1 MKIKRDE
8 DKKKKELTPEEKEL
22 QDLKR
27 AKNIGLLALGTGA
40 VSMLTSRAGR
50 KFNDTKSVK
59 ESIERSIKENNP
71 SLSKAIPTKDINI
84 LKYGGIGLGAV
95 GAGVHGVSA
104 VKYRKL
110 KNKLKKQQEE
120 DDNTKEEK

>member
-27 AKNIGLLALGTGA
+27 AKNIGLLALGASPVLLGLNRL
-40 VSMLTSRAGR
+40 SER
-50 KFNDTKSVK
+50 KD
-59 ESIERSIKENNP
+59 
-71 SLSKAIPTKDINI
+71 SKASGPNFHDQPKDRRI
-84 LKYGGIGLGAV
+84 LKASGIGLGIL

-120 DDNTKEEK
+120 NDNTKEEK

>member
-8 DKKKKELTPEEKEL
+8 DKKKKKLTPEEKEL

-27 AKNIGLLALGTGA
+27 AKNIGLLALGASPVLLGLNRL
-40 VSMLTSRAGR
+40 SER
-50 KFNDTKSVK
+50 KD
-59 ESIERSIKENNP
+59 
-71 SLSKAIPTKDINI
+71 SKASDPNFHDQPKDRRI
-84 LKYGGIGLGAV
+84 LKASGIGLGIL